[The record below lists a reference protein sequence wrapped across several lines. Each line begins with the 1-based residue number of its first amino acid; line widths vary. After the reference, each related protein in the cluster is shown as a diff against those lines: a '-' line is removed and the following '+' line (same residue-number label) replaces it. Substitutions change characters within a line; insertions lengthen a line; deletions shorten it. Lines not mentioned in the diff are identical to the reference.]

1 MAVALFA
8 PMVGTEQ
15 SICERRSALAVQAF
29 SIKRVER
36 WLAEIECE
44 WWMCA
49 HGDSVR
55 AGNLGTLTGVSGRGL
70 LAAVGA
76 FCGAIGLML
85 SPGVASAHTELD
97 FTLPTD
103 GAAVGE
109 PVTEITVGFTEPVTL
124 VGPGFEVL
132 DPQGNL
138 SQPFVVTDDDIV
150 FRLQIDPPIAGGE
163 VGVRYEVTS
172 EDGHIVAGSFSFTIA
187 ALLPTTLLPSPTTTT
202 NTTSTAPVTT
212 AVTLATVSTVTAT
225 STDETIGGGSASTVP
240 ENDSNGVSP
249 VVYGAGAVALAMLGF
264 LIVRARRSPAG

>member
-109 PVTEITVGFTEPVTL
+109 QVTEITVGFTEPVTL

-187 ALLPTTLLPSPTTTT
+187 ALLPTTSLPSPTTTT
-202 NTTSTAPVTT
+202 NTTSTAPVTA
-212 AVTLATVSTVTAT
+212 AVMLTTVSAVPAT
-225 STDETIGGGSASTVP
+225 STDETIVGGSASTVP

-249 VVYGAGAVALAMLGF
+249 VVYGAGVVALAMLGF